1 MPAPDAVV
9 LGASGFAGGELVRL
23 LLGHPQLRL
32 TAALS
37 DRLEGQAIADVHAN
51 LAGATELCFEPA
63 SDWSWAQMESGTWT
77 IFSALPHRET
87 AARLAPLLEQLGD
100 TVQLIDLS
108 GDHRLDDAAAYKLF
122 YGSPHPAPD
131 LLPQF
136 VYGLPELNRERISSA
151 RLVAN
156 PGCFATAAALALL
169 PAAAAGWP
177 VRFVAVDGKTG
188 SSGAGARLSQ
198 TTHHPYRA
206 NSFQAYRQL
215 RHQHLPEITGAWQ
228 AAGGSHDTE
237 ISFVPH
243 MAPMVRGI
251 FVTAHL
257 FLESEVSEPEVKAR
271 YQSFCAP
278 APFMRLVDG
287 SPAVNQVWG
296 SNRCDLSVTCCGR
309 TVVVCAAIDNLVK
322 GAAGQAI
329 QNANLMNGWNE
340 TAGLLSPAPWPV

>member
-1 MPAPDAVV
+1 
-9 LGASGFAGGELVRL
+9 
-23 LLGHPQLRL
+23 
-32 TAALS
+32 
-37 DRLEGQAIADVHAN
+37 
-51 LAGATELCFEPA
+51 
-63 SDWSWAQMESGTWT
+63 MESGIWT
-77 IFSALPHRET
+77 LFSALPHRET
-87 AARLAPLLEQLGD
+87 AARLASLVEQLGSN
-100 TVQLIDLS
+100 VQVIDLS
-108 GDHRLDDAAAYKLF
+108 GDLRLDDPAAYAHH
-122 YGSPHPAPD
+122 YGSPHPAPG
-131 LLPQF
+131 LLQRF
-136 VYGLPELNRERISSA
+136 VYGLSELNRERIRSA

-156 PGCFATAAALALL
+156 PGCFATAASLALV

-188 SSGAGARLSQ
+188 SSGAGVRLSQ
-198 TTHHPYRA
+198 TTHHPFRA

-228 AAGGSHDTE
+228 AAGGSSETE

-257 FLESEVSEPEVKAR
+257 FVGSTVPEPEVVEQYR
-271 YQSFCAP
+271 TFCAT

-296 SNRCDLSVTCCGR
+296 SNRCDLSVTCCDR

-329 QNANLMNGWNE
+329 QNANLMNGWEE
-340 TAGLLSPAPWPV
+340 TAGLLAPAPWPV